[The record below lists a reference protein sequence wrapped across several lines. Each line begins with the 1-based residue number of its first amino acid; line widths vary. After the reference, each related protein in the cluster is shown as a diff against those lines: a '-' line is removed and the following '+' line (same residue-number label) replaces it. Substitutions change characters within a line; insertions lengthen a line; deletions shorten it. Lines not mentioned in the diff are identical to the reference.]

1 MTPTLWGA
9 GDGPDAAVA
18 EFTAGD
24 DRRWDRLLLPWDV
37 LASLAHV
44 EGLATAGVLSSAER
58 EQLVGGL
65 RRAAVAVRSGRLTV
79 GEDDEDAH
87 TALEHWLVAEL
98 GETAEKVHTGR
109 SRNDQV
115 LAALALYTTSRLL
128 EVMDGVLA
136 AVDALLAFGRRNR
149 SVVMP
154 GYTHL
159 RRAMPSTVALWAGGY
174 AEALLDDLG
183 PLVAA
188 LELADVS
195 PLGSAAGY
203 GVPLPLDPE
212 LTARRLGFARSRYA
226 VTAAQ
231 LGRGKLEAVV
241 LGALWT
247 VARDLGALAWDV
259 VLFAADEYGYFRIP
273 SELATGSSIMPHK
286 RNPDIF
292 ELLRGRAGVV
302 SGLAAQVMT
311 VAGGLP
317 GGYHRDLQLVK
328 GPLMEGL
335 DTVHGMLGMIGR
347 AVAAIEV
354 DREACAT
361 AVGGDLLATDEVY
374 RRVRAGEPFRRAYRA
389 VAAEVAAGRP
399 VPALEPQ
406 QILAARRARGG
417 AGDPRLL
424 GRISRAAAM
433 WRRRVGARRGRSTAA
448 TAGLLGEAAP

>member
-1 MTPTLWGA
+1 MTPTLWGS
-9 GDGPDAAVA
+9 GDGLDAAVA

-24 DRRWDRLLLPWDV
+24 DRRSDRLLLPWDV

-44 EGLATAGVLSSAER
+44 EGLAAAGVLSSAER
-58 EQLVGGL
+58 ERLVAGL
-65 RRAAVAVRSGRLTV
+65 RRAAVEVESGRLTV
-79 GEDDEDAH
+79 GGDAEDAH

-128 EVMDGVLA
+128 EDMDGVLA
-136 AVDALLAFGRRNR
+136 VVDALLAFGRRHR
-149 SVVMP
+149 AVVMP

-159 RRAMPSTVALWAGGY
+159 RRAMPSTVALWAAGY

-183 PLVAA
+183 PLEAA
-188 LELADVS
+188 LDLADVS

-203 GVPLPLDPE
+203 GVPLPLDPD
-212 LTARRLGFARSRYA
+212 LTARRLGLARARYA

-241 LGALWT
+241 LTALWT
-247 VARDLGALAWDV
+247 VARDLGSLAWDV
-259 VLFAADEYGYFRIP
+259 VLFAAGEYGYFRIP
-273 SELATGSSIMPHK
+273 RALATGSSMMPHK

-292 ELLRGRAGVV
+292 ELLRGRAGVLC
-302 SGLAAQVMT
+302 GLATQAMA

-335 DTVHGMLGMIGR
+335 ESVHGMLEMAGR
-347 AVAAIEV
+347 AVAGIEV
-354 DREACAT
+354 DRAACAS

-374 RRVRAGEPFRRAYRA
+374 RRVREGEPFRRAYRA
-389 VAAEVAAGRP
+389 VAAEVANGKP
-399 VPALEPQ
+399 VPELEPQ
-406 QILAARRARGG
+406 QILAARRSRGS

-424 GRISRAAAM
+424 GRISRAAAT
-433 WRRRVGARRGRSTAA
+433 WRRRVGARRARLSAA
-448 TAGLLGEAAP
+448 LAALRGEGPR